1 MGGVVLR
8 VAGPDDV
15 PALVRFGEDVV
26 PAHYAPLIGEAA
38 ARAQVRDWW
47 RPEQL
52 AEAVAAGQV
61 VLAEADGALVG
72 MAQRGRWGADHVVW
86 KLYVHP
92 DHRGTGLGPRLL
104 AQLTA
109 GLDGDRVLLEHFA
122 ANERA
127 AAFYEREG
135 FAVDHVE
142 PSAVGDVVWRVRRA

>member
-1 MGGVVLR
+1 MDGVLLR
-8 VAGPDDV
+8 SAGPDDV
-15 PALVRFGEDVV
+15 PALVRFGEQVV

-61 VLAEADGALVG
+61 VLAEDDGALVG
-72 MAQRGRWGADHVVW
+72 MAQRGRWGADDVVW

-92 DHRGTGLGPRLL
+92 DQRGAGLGPRLL
-104 AQLTA
+104 AEVTR
-109 GLDGDRVLLEHFA
+109 GLDGGRVLLEHFA

-135 FAVDHVE
+135 FVVDHVE
-142 PSAVGDVVWRVRRA
+142 TSAVGDVVWRVRGA